1 MLIMATI
8 RTAYPEYY
16 RNQSDID
23 DAVILW
29 GDTMMYDFSVTL
41 KAVKKFIQTDTK
53 GFPPKIGQIN
63 AIAKDVLL
71 AEIREKDMETAKLEM
86 PKSEMPDWLRQ
97 KIDEIFKE
105 VK

>member
-29 GDTMMYDFSVTL
+29 GEMMMYDFSVTL
-41 KAVKKFIQTDTK
+41 KAVKKFIQTDAK

-71 AEIREKDMETAKLEM
+71 AEIREKEIEPQLEA
-86 PKSEMPDWLRQ
+86 PRSEMPEWMRE